1 MALGEGSQWAVG
13 ELGRPV
19 APWTR
24 RLPGSSPGRPAH
36 ACLVATVSIPPRYGG
51 GRSSILRAGSARS
64 SALCDR
70 SVSGLARE
78 FAKLAG
84 PVRIRSVTRRPS
96 PIGRGA
102 GLRNLAVGVRV
113 PGTVLMESEPVR
125 DRASLLTTARLA
137 PWCSSHPFS
146 SEDEPVRRLA
156 PAGNRAAVIAVAF
169 ESPVFLHPL
178 PVHTGP
184 GSSFGE

>member
-1 MALGEGSQWAVG
+1 
-13 ELGRPV
+13 
-19 APWTR
+19 
-24 RLPGSSPGRPAH
+24 
-36 ACLVATVSIPPRYGG
+36 
-51 GRSSILRAGSARS
+51 
-64 SALCDR
+64 
-70 SVSGLARE
+70 
-78 FAKLAG
+78 
-84 PVRIRSVTRRPS
+84 
-96 PIGRGA
+96 
-102 GLRNLAVGVRV
+102 
-113 PGTVLMESEPVR
+113 MESEPDR

-184 GSSFGE
+184 GSRLRNENPPGGGHRPESGWL